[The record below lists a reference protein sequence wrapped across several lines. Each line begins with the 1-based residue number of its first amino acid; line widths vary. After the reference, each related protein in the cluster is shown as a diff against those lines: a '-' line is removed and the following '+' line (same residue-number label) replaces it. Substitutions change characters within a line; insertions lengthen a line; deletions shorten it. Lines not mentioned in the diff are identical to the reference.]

1 MHFRFVVHINW
12 PGSQSKEFESSCGAG
27 DWLVLDKVIRATTL
41 LLLLKLPLLL
51 WLLLSVCG
59 PTTTVVVIVV
69 VCVIG
74 DFNRGTS
81 AEPVKDWS
89 FFTQNNSQI
98 CNLFDKLPRG
108 RLQQLV

>member
-1 MHFRFVVHINW
+1 M
-12 PGSQSKEFESSCGAG
+12 
-27 DWLVLDKVIRATTL
+27 LDKVIRATTL

-51 WLLLSVCG
+51 LLLSVCG

-74 DFNRGTS
+74 DFNKGTS

-98 CNLFDKLPRG
+98 DNLFDKLPRG